1 LKNFEFD
8 IVRYLCKFKNLGTIF
23 AMGGNMYR
31 KLLIIIFLFGGIFL
45 FGQDD
50 KNIEETQKEL
60 SEMDSLSPED
70 LAVFDTIEL
79 DNAELMHL
87 HLETE
92 LEKKYY
98 LWLRKRVRDVW
109 PYVKVAV
116 EEYNSIEDTAQYFKN
131 NREKRRYI
139 KARQEILANQFEDK
153 LKDLSLSRG
162 QILIKLIHR
171 ETDKTSFEII
181 KELRGGMNAFLW
193 NSAGG
198 AFDLDLKTKFDPH
211 RTREDLYIEVILEKD
226 FRSGRL
232 ERIGN

>member
-1 LKNFEFD
+1 MQ
-8 IVRYLCKFKNLGTIF
+8 RS
-23 AMGGNMYR
+23 
-31 KLLIIIFLFGGIFL
+31 LLILFILFGSLIRA
-45 FGQDD
+45 Q
-50 KNIEETQKEL
+50 EEPNKEMPSLTKEL
-60 SEMDSLSPED
+60 SEMDSISPED
-70 LAVFDTIEL
+70 LAVFDTIQLE
-79 DNAELMHL
+79 NAEMIHL

-92 LEKKYY
+92 MEKKYY

-116 EEYNSIEDTAQYFKN
+116 EEYNFIQDTAQYFSK
-131 NREKRRYI
+131 REKKKFI
-139 KARQEILANQFEDK
+139 KERQGILADQFENK

-162 QILIKLIHR
+162 QILIKLIHK

-198 AFDLDLKTKFDPH
+198 AFDLDLKTEFNPH
-211 RTREDLYIEVILEKD
+211 ATREDLYIKVILEKD

-232 ERIGN
+232 EKIKDTD

>member
-1 LKNFEFD
+1 MK
-8 IVRYLCKFKNLGTIF
+8 LGTIF
-23 AMGGNMYR
+23 AMAGIMYR
-31 KLLIIIFLFGGIFL
+31 KLLIINFLFFGLFL
-45 FGQDD
+45 FGQED
-50 KNIEETQKEL
+50 KNTEVAQKEIA
-60 SEMDSLSPED
+60 EMDSLSLEE

-116 EEYNSIEDTAQYFKN
+116 EEYNAIEDTSQYFTN
-131 NREKRRYI
+131 SREKRRYV
-139 KARQEILANQFEDK
+139 KKRQQILANQFEDQ
-153 LKDLSLSRG
+153 LKELSLSRG

-171 ETDKTSFEII
+171 ETNKTSFEII

-198 AFDLDLKTKFDPH
+198 AFDLDLKTQFNPH
-211 RTREDLYIEVILEKD
+211 KTREDLYIEVILEKD

-232 ERIGN
+232 ERIRDLD

>member
-1 LKNFEFD
+1 
-8 IVRYLCKFKNLGTIF
+8 
-23 AMGGNMYR
+23 MHW
-31 KLLIIIFLFGGIFL
+31 KLFIIIFIWSSFL
-45 FGQDD
+45 LGQ
-50 KNIEETQKEL
+50 EELSKETNLISKEL
-60 SEMDSLSPED
+60 SEMDSISPED
-70 LAVFDTIEL
+70 LAIFDTIQLE
-79 DNAELMHL
+79 NAEVMHL

-92 LEKKYY
+92 MEKKYY

-116 EEYNSIEDTAQYFKN
+116 EEYNSIQDTAQYLSK
-131 NREKRRYI
+131 REKR
-139 KARQEILANQFEDK
+139 KFVKHRQEELADQFENK

-171 ETDKTSFEII
+171 ETEKTSYDII

-198 AFDLDLKTKFDPH
+198 AFDLDLKTEFDPH
-211 RTREDLYIEVILEKD
+211 KTREDLYIQVILEKD

-232 ERIGN
+232 ERIKDSE

>member
-1 LKNFEFD
+1 
-8 IVRYLCKFKNLGTIF
+8 
-23 AMGGNMYR
+23 MGGNMYR

-116 EEYNSIEDTAQYFKN
+116 EEYNSIQDTSQYFTNK
-131 NREKRRYI
+131 REKRKYI
-139 KARQEILANQFEDK
+139 KNRQEVLANQFEEQ
-153 LKDLSLSRG
+153 LKELSLSRG

-171 ETDKTSFEII
+171 ETNKTSFEII

-198 AFDLDLKTKFDPH
+198 AFDLDLKTEFDPAK
-211 RTREDLYIEVILEKD
+211 TREVLYIQVILQI
-226 FRSGRL
+226 GRAHV
-232 ERIGN
+232 